1 VPHGR
6 GVKVESSITVNKS
19 PDELFQFWRRLE
31 NLPRVMSNIEA
42 VQSIDDK
49 RSRWVM
55 KTLGGTEVSW
65 ESEIINEVPNELI
78 AWRSLND
85 ASDVN
90 HAGSVRF
97 EQAHGAGAT
106 TVRVSLEYQPPAGK
120 IGVGLAKLFGE
131 EPQQLVDND
140 LRRFKDLME
149 RGEQGQEF
157 AGAGNRSPQI

>member
-1 VPHGR
+1 
-6 GVKVESSITVNKS
+6 VKVESSITVNKS

-42 VQSIDDK
+42 IQSIDDK

-78 AWRSLND
+78 AWRSLNE
-85 ASDVN
+85 ASDIN

-97 EQAHGAGAT
+97 EQAYGAGAT
-106 TVRVSLEYQPPAGK
+106 TVKVSLEYQPPAGK

-131 EPQQLVDND
+131 DPQQLVNDD
-140 LRRFKDLME
+140 LRRFKNLME
-149 RGEQGQEF
+149 TGEQRQGF
-157 AGAGNRSPQI
+157 PGAANRSPQI